1 MNPANPNQN
10 ATDEATMA
18 VWNKIRYQN
27 VKYFEVYD
35 YIIKNVPRDDQIDI
49 LNFNGQ
55 MVSDTDEQVSSYS
68 SVLQMRN

>member
-1 MNPANPNQN
+1 
-10 ATDEATMA
+10 MA